1 MTIRDL
7 RDLLFNVAN
16 QDREISLE
24 DINALIGLKN
34 RYDGIEAKIDAL
46 ENENSVSDE
55 FIKGWI
61 KEKKKAYDEIRN
73 F

>member
-1 MTIRDL
+1 MTIKEL
-7 RDLLFNVAN
+7 RSLLFEVSN

-24 DINALIGLKN
+24 DINTLIGLKN

-46 ENENSVSDE
+46 ESENSVSDE

-61 KEKKKAYDEIRN
+61 KEKKSAYDEIRN